1 MHVEPQAGEHDGVRG
16 HGRRLEV
23 ERPEAH
29 GVDELRLRLLPQRV
43 GALRLVRVRVRVRV
57 RVTSLWSRGASYSLR
72 ANSAESN
79 ASCEPYMRWYSANA
93 KPSAATSLVRVRVR
107 VRVRVWSPNP

>member
-1 MHVEPQAGEHDGVRG
+1 M
-16 HGRRLEV
+16 
-23 ERPEAH
+23 
-29 GVDELRLRLLPQRV
+29 
-43 GALRLVRVRVRVRV
+43 
-57 RVTSLWSRGASYSLR
+57 WSRGASYSLR

-107 VRVRVWSPNP
+107 ARARGRVRVRVRVG